1 MIVGAAVIVLLC
13 VLIYHLLTASHDAKQ
28 AAIAAEPVPDTL
40 PKLAKETA
48 RSGGE
53 CLLYA
58 IGVVVLFFLGGLLLM
73 ATLAPVV
80 AQYGH

>member
-1 MIVGAAVIVLLC
+1 MEAFLIVLVV
-13 VLIYHLLTASHDAKQ
+13 VLIYHLLTARHDAAQ
-28 AAIAAEPVPDTL
+28 AAINAEPVPDTL

-58 IGVVVLFFLGGLLLM
+58 VGVVVLFVLGGLVLM
-73 ATLAPVV
+73 ANLAPVV
-80 AQYGH
+80 AQYSGR